1 MASEKHQN
9 SQRQRPGASPPREF
23 REHLFHQ
30 LPEYAG
36 PYSVGVMEI
45 EVPVREPRTFSHIK
59 RNGVHA
65 LRMDTV
71 LFSVFYPC
79 DVSSYA
85 TKKKKGKKPS
95 KVTWLPRPR
104 ALTSKGYAK
113 FFDTPRLPVTAY
125 IAATTMFTKL
135 PAFRNAKLAGT
146 RAAGATS
153 PRASSSASHSQDTLT
168 DNEAGKP
175 RFPVIFFSHG
185 LGGSRTC
192 CSTVCGELASNGFV
206 VVAMEHR
213 DGSGARSYVNI
224 PPSGNLAAGLEI
236 DNTNP
241 ERFYKVDYVFPR
253 DNPLD
258 TSPHNTKGVDITLR
272 HAQIDMRM
280 SEIDEAYCVLQLLN
294 DGQGDLIYRSNLR
307 KSGNAGSSSKGLE
320 GIDWSEW
327 EGKLFLRDVTI
338 MGHSF
343 GGATAAEMVRQDDRF
358 PYISQGILLDAWA
371 SATPKMGDLT
381 HQPLRKPLLAVT
393 SEAFMH
399 WPDNFARMSDIIKE
413 TGDTGAPC
421 WMLTIKGSTHLSQTD
436 FAILYPRW
444 MSLFIKTVVH
454 PRRAL
459 YLTVNSSLEFLSR
472 VLPPEHTSGNAWVDE
487 GILRTKPYAEEL
499 PRDYRP
505 DDKWMASRLRI
516 PNEFKLRVKKR
527 LQRKPEPSTVAYDT
541 RGKPLIGL
549 VRYAPGNEVWMHFS
563 PDQEER
569 QHPRRLE

>member
-1 MASEKHQN
+1 MASEKQQKG
-9 SQRQRPGASPPREF
+9 QRRRPGPSPPREF
-23 REHLFHQ
+23 REHLFHT
-30 LPEYAG
+30 LPEYTG

-45 EVPVREPRTFSHIK
+45 EVPAREPRTFSNIK

-71 LFSVFYPC
+71 LCSIFYPC
-79 DVSSYA
+79 DSSSYA
-85 TKKKKGKKPS
+85 LKRGKKPT

-135 PAFRNAKLAGT
+135 PAFRNAKLAAT
-146 RAAGATS
+146 HAGATTT
-153 PRASSSASHSQDTLT
+153 PPHHAASSSTHSQDTLT
-168 DNEAGKP
+168 ESGEGKP
-175 RFPVIFFSHG
+175 LFPVIFFSHG

-206 VVAMEHR
+206 VVALEHR
-213 DGSGARSYVNI
+213 DGSGARSYVNV

-241 ERFYKVDYVFPR
+241 KGYYKVDYIFPR

-258 TSPHNTKGVDITLR
+258 TSPHNSQGVDIGLR
-272 HAQIDMRM
+272 YAQIEMRTA
-280 SEIDEAYCVLQLLN
+280 EVQEAYSVLELLN
-294 DGQGDLIYRSNLR
+294 SGQGDFILKNNLR
-307 KSGNAGSSSKGLE
+307 KKGNAGSSSKGLQ
-320 GIDWSEW
+320 GIDWSDW
-327 EGKLFLRDVTI
+327 KGKLFLQNVTM

-343 GGATAAEMVRQDDRF
+343 GGATTVEIVRRADRL
-358 PYISQGILLDAWA
+358 PYIGQGIVLDAWA
-371 SATPKMGDLT
+371 SATPKMGEMT
-381 HQPLRKPLLAVT
+381 HQPLRKPLLAIT

-399 WPDNFARMSDIIKE
+399 WTDNFNRMSDIVSE
-413 TGDTGAPC
+413 TRDSGAPC
-421 WMLTIKGSTHLSQTD
+421 WMMTIKGSTHLSQTD

-444 MSLFIKTVVH
+444 MSMFIKTVVN
-454 PRRAL
+454 PRRAV

-472 VLPPEHTSGNAWVDE
+472 VLPPECTSGNVWMDE
-487 GILRTKPYAEEL
+487 GILRTKPYTTEL

-505 DDKWMASRLRI
+505 NDKFMASRLRI
-516 PNEFKLRVKKR
+516 PHEFRLRTGNWLR
-527 LQRKPEPSTVAYDT
+527 RKSRVSEVATDIK
-541 RGKPLIGL
+541 GKPLTGL
-549 VRYAPGNEVWMHFS
+549 VNYARGNEVWIHFS

-569 QHPRRLE
+569 